1 MKTAFITG
9 VTSGF
14 GKSFAFRLA
23 KLGGYRLI
31 ITGRRKELLQ
41 EIAEKIR
48 KDISVKLRHFASIF
62 ATGKPANGL
71 FNQLK
76 KLTGTL
82 MC

>member
-23 KLGGYRLI
+23 KMGGYRLV

-41 EIAEKIR
+41 EIQI
-48 KDISVKLRHFASIF
+48 LH
-62 ATGKPANGL
+62 
-71 FNQLK
+71 
-76 KLTGTL
+76 
-82 MC
+82 